1 MPTTV
6 VEKNRGFIHLEFAIT
21 TRLRPI
27 APSFPPRATGPV
39 LLPSPTRVLSTVDV
53 SSAATALRAPLLSAL
68 HHFEASPLP
77 AQAIRLDWLRILAHP
92 SSNPLYGGLSILS
105 SQIWLS
111 SWVSRK
117 LRLPQWRSQMSNPK
131 TTTSTLPARLQS
143 HMAFYPRFGDT
154 YR

>member
-27 APSFPPRATGPV
+27 APSFPPGATGPV
-39 LLPSPTRVLSTVDV
+39 LLPIPTRVLSTVDV
-53 SSAATALRAPLLSAL
+53 SSAAIALRAPLLSAL
-68 HHFEASPLP
+68 HHFEASLS
-77 AQAIRLDWLRILAHP
+77 AQAIRPDRRRILAHP

-111 SWVSRK
+111 NWVSRK

-131 TTTSTLPARLQS
+131 TTTSTLLARLQS
-143 HMAFYPRFGDT
+143 HMAF
-154 YR
+154 